1 VRGVQAGRFDVLGAR
16 AVLANLAT
24 VGALICLLGVTPKA
38 RADAAEPAVRAE
50 VQAVVS
56 RDLGRVSGRVRLT
69 VQAPPGQALAHIDL
83 WAFPERLATP
93 PPEMDEVDEPRV
105 FPVGFR
111 PAGLTLDRAVDP
123 LGNSLRVE
131 RIEGTVYRVW
141 LATPAEAGTRAVV
154 EVDFDTQ
161 VPRRFGPFG
170 RDAGQLTLDGGWF
183 PRPPPLGV
191 DGFQSDLP
199 PDEID
204 YSVRLQWQGERR
216 SLAVVNGE
224 LADVPAG
231 GDAVRVG
238 SGVARRV
245 ALVLYTQHQISRL
258 STDYGRVMLIH
269 RRQRRGMRGADGLAD
284 LAAIDVHAQTLGT
297 VGAALGFLARQGLR
311 ARGVTVC
318 AEAPLRREL
327 ARTAPGMLLVSDRAF
342 DVTPFERVRKFHR
355 LPLVRATAAL
365 VVEPRVAAAAPRGR
379 ADQVVDLVATE
390 LTEAWERDQYG
401 TQEGARE
408 LLTKGNFVAEVDD
421 ALTAPQIPFES
432 AFFRGPDDTDRFRDT
447 FELFSHR
454 RPVGRLWLE
463 KLVDRLGRDAAHAIA
478 RAVAEGESLPAALAR
493 LGDGV
498 DLAWLAAWDQGTP
511 ERNFAVGEVTPGGD
525 EAGPYVDVVVRTEGP
540 ASPPEHLIVRVEG
553 GTDGPVEA
561 PVLVDAERVTAR
573 VRTDARRPRVTL
585 DPKRRLAESDL
596 GRPVDPRADNL
607 THRGWRVLLDGL
619 GLSLNSASGR
629 ADTVITGFVRREADI
644 ANSIFLAVF
653 DLERRTGAAM
663 DWVHGLGPKVAPNR
677 RRFGVGVGGSVS
689 WLKPRAGGGS
699 GVGVRFRLGFFG
711 PHLPQPHGSSVG
723 RDTELV
729 GRADLGGSGRH
740 HGHRVLRQWPPG
752 EVGPRGRPP
761 HARGRAPC
769 GCAARRDLVVGVAG
783 YRRAGGCPSARDLC
797 PRRRA
802 PARGIAGVAPSSDPE
817 RVALGAPARLCPW
830 GRRRALRRRGALGPD
845 APRAGPR
852 SSGVARRGLRVSLPL
867 RHRRGDPHGLLDRWR
882 GALAGRRGLAP
893 RSHPCDRDRGR
904 RTVVLRPSAGRGPL
918 REGSRRSFATGR
930 PWPI

>member
-447 FELFSHR
+447 FDLFSHR

-699 GVGVRFRLGFFG
+699 GVGVRFRLGFSDLTFLSRTDPRSGVTRSLWGG
-711 PHLPQPHGSSVG
+711 PTLAVRDGTTDIGFSASGLLGRLVPVGDRHTLAGVLRADVLLGEISSSESLGIGGLGAVRALATFARAGELRLAGSLEWRHRLTRNVSLSALQLAFVHGVDGVLFVDAGLLARTPRGLVRAAAASLGVG
-723 RDTELV
+723 YGFRFHYVIGGVTPMVFSIDGAVPLLV
-729 GRADLGGSGRH
+729 GGG
-740 HGHRVLRQWPPG
+740 L
-752 EVGPRGRPP
+752 PRGVIP
-761 HARGRAPC
+761 
-769 GCAARRDLVVGVAG
+769 VTV
-783 YRRAGGCPSARDLC
+783 
-797 PRRRA
+797 
-802 PARGIAGVAPSSDPE
+802 IAGV
-817 RVALGAPARLCPW
+817 GQ
-830 GRRRALRRRGALGPD
+830 
-845 APRAGPR
+845 
-852 SSGVARRGLRVSLPL
+852 
-867 RHRRGDPHGLLDRWR
+867 
-882 GALAGRRGLAP
+882 
-893 RSHPCDRDRGR
+893 
-904 RTVVLRPSAGRGPL
+904 
-918 REGSRRSFATGR
+918 SF
-930 PWPI
+930 